1 MVINRTDTLV
11 NPVGKGWVDRI
22 GKIKPGGY
30 VENANFL
37 VHTSVPNNT
46 RPTISYHSKFTC
58 N

>member
-37 VHTSVPNNT
+37 VHTSEPEE
-46 RPTISYHSKFTC
+46 H
-58 N
+58 